1 MFYNIVMVTSPSD
14 RKSLAVMAFVFSL
27 VIFGTLGIS
36 YLARGYQISFRKGPV
51 LTSTGLLSVT
61 SKPKSASVYIN
72 DRLTTATDDTLNLP
86 PGEYNVKITKDGYLT
101 WQKNVQIKK
110 EVVFQTDAQLFRS
123 APDLKPITYAGAI
136 NPAISPDGNKI
147 IFAVA
152 SASASQDN
160 GLYLVELTDNPLLIN
175 KNIPHQI
182 SPNYPGIDWSQ
193 AKFEFSP
200 DSRQFLANFPND
212 IYLLSLDLP
221 ITAGS
226 LLDIT
231 PQLDSVK
238 QEWQSQ
244 TDQII
249 RAKIDKLPVSIRP
262 LISTASANH
271 ISFSPSEDKILY
283 LAIKDGNLPQNI
295 ITPPPA
301 QSTQPQH
308 RQIKSQNYY
317 VYDLKDDT
325 NFLIGPIT
333 DINQPQWLPA
343 SNNIIYNVSDKIK
356 VIEADATNLQTVFV
370 GKFDQN
376 NIFVSADGNKII
388 TLTSAYQSA
397 PENLYAIT
405 IR

>member
-1 MFYNIVMVTSPSD
+1 MVTSPSD

-27 VIFGTLGIS
+27 VIFGTLAVS
-36 YLARGYQISFRKGPV
+36 YLARGYQISFRQGPT

-86 PGEYNVKITKDGYLT
+86 PGDYHIKITQDGYLP
-101 WQKNVQIKK
+101 WDKDIQIKK

-136 NPAISPDGNKI
+136 NPTISNDGSKV

-160 GLYLVELTDNPLLIN
+160 GLYMVEITDNPLLIN
-175 KNIPHQI
+175 KNIPRQI
-182 SPNYPGIDWSQ
+182 SPNYPGTDWSQ
-193 AKFEFSP
+193 ASFEFSP
-200 DSRQFLANFPND
+200 NSRQFIATFPGD
-212 IYLLSLDLP
+212 IYLLSLDTP
-221 ITAGS
+221 ITSKS

-231 PQLDSVK
+231 PQLASIK
-238 QEWQSQ
+238 QDWQSQ

-249 RAKIDKLPVSIRP
+249 KAKIDRLPVSIQA
-262 LISTASANH
+262 LVSTASAND
-271 ISFSPSEDKILY
+271 ISFSTSEDKILY
-283 LAIKDGNLPQNI
+283 LATKEADLPQNI

-301 QSTQPQH
+301 QSTQQQH
-308 RQIKSQNYY
+308 RDIKSQNYY

-325 NFLIGPIT
+325 NFLIGPNL
-333 DINQPQWLPA
+333 DIHQPQWLPG
-343 SNNIIYNVSDKIK
+343 STNIIYNQSDKIK
-356 VIEADATNLQTVFV
+356 VVEYDSTNLKTVFA

-376 NIFVSADGNKII
+376 AIYVSADGNKII
-388 TLTSAYQSA
+388 TLTSAYHSA

>member
-1 MFYNIVMVTSPSD
+1 MVTSPSD

-27 VIFGTLGIS
+27 VIFGTLAVS
-36 YLARGYQISFRKGPV
+36 YLARGYQISFRQGPT

-86 PGEYNVKITKDGYLT
+86 PGDYHIKITKDGYLP
-101 WQKNVQIKK
+101 WDKDIQIKK

-136 NPAISPDGNKI
+136 NPTISNDGSKV

-160 GLYLVELTDNPLLIN
+160 GLYLVEITDNPLLIN
-175 KNIPHQI
+175 KNIPRQI
-182 SPNYPGIDWSQ
+182 SPNYPGTDWSQ
-193 AKFEFSP
+193 ASFEFSP
-200 DSRQFLANFPND
+200 NSRQFIATFPGD
-212 IYLLSLDLP
+212 IYLLSLDTP
-221 ITAGS
+221 ITSKS

-231 PQLDSVK
+231 PQLASIK
-238 QEWQSQ
+238 QDWQSQ

-249 RAKIDKLPVSIRP
+249 KAKIDRLPVSIQA
-262 LISTASANH
+262 LVSTASAND
-271 ISFSPSEDKILY
+271 ISFSTSEDKILY
-283 LAIKDGNLPQNI
+283 LATKEADLPQNI

-301 QSTQPQH
+301 QSTQQQH
-308 RQIKSQNYY
+308 RDIKSQNYY

-325 NFLIGPIT
+325 NFLIGPNL
-333 DINQPQWLPA
+333 DIHQPQWLPG
-343 SNNIIYNVSDKIK
+343 STNIIYNQSDKIK
-356 VIEADATNLQTVFV
+356 VVEYDSTNLKTVFA

-376 NIFVSADGNKII
+376 AIYVSADGNKII
-388 TLTSAYQSA
+388 TLTSAYHSA

>member
-1 MFYNIVMVTSPSD
+1 MVTSPSD

-27 VIFGTLGIS
+27 VIFGTLAVS
-36 YLARGYQISFRKGPV
+36 YLARGYQISFRQGPT

-86 PGEYNVKITKDGYLT
+86 PGDYHIKITKDGYLP
-101 WQKNVQIKK
+101 WDKDIQIKK

-136 NPAISPDGNKI
+136 NPTISNDGSKV

-152 SASASQDN
+152 SASATQDN
-160 GLYLVELTDNPLLIN
+160 GLYLVEITDNPLLIN
-175 KNIPHQI
+175 KNIPRQI
-182 SPNYPGIDWSQ
+182 SPNYPGTDWSQ
-193 AKFEFSP
+193 ASFEFSP
-200 DSRQFLANFPND
+200 NSRQFIATFPGD
-212 IYLLSLDLP
+212 IYLLSLDTP
-221 ITAGS
+221 ITSKS

-231 PQLDSVK
+231 PQLASIK
-238 QEWQSQ
+238 QDWQTQ

-249 RAKIDKLPVSIRP
+249 KAKIDKLPASIQA
-262 LISTASANH
+262 LVSTASAND
-271 ISFSPSEDKILY
+271 ISFSTSEDKILY
-283 LAIKDGNLPQNI
+283 LAIKDANLPQNI

-301 QSTQPQH
+301 QSTQQQH
-308 RQIKSQNYY
+308 RDIKSQNYY

-325 NFLIGPIT
+325 NFLIGPSL
-333 DINQPQWLPA
+333 DIHQPQWLPG
-343 SNNIIYNVSDKIK
+343 STNIIYNQSDKIK
-356 VIEADATNLQTVFV
+356 VVEYDSTNLKTVFA

-376 NIFVSADGNKII
+376 AIYVSADGNKII
-388 TLTSAYQSA
+388 TLTSAYHSA

>member
-1 MFYNIVMVTSPSD
+1 MVTSPSD

-27 VIFGTLGIS
+27 VIFGTLAVS
-36 YLARGYQISFRKGPV
+36 YLARGYQISFRQGPT

-86 PGEYNVKITKDGYLT
+86 PGDYHIKITKDGYLP
-101 WQKNVQIKK
+101 WDKDIQIKK

-136 NPAISPDGNKI
+136 NPTISNDGSKV

-152 SASASQDN
+152 SASATQDN
-160 GLYLVELTDNPLLIN
+160 GLYLVEITDNPLLIN
-175 KNIPHQI
+175 KNIPRQI
-182 SPNYPGIDWSQ
+182 SPNYPGTDWSQ
-193 AKFEFSP
+193 ASFEFSP
-200 DSRQFLANFPND
+200 NSRQFIATFPGD
-212 IYLLSLDLP
+212 IYLLSLDTP
-221 ITAGS
+221 ITSKS

-231 PQLDSVK
+231 PQLASIK
-238 QEWQSQ
+238 QDWQTQ

-249 RAKIDKLPVSIRP
+249 KAKIDKLPASIQA
-262 LISTASANH
+262 LVSTASAND
-271 ISFSPSEDKILY
+271 ISFSTSEDKILY
-283 LAIKDGNLPQNI
+283 LAIKEANLPQNI

-301 QSTQPQH
+301 QSTQQQH
-308 RQIKSQNYY
+308 RDIKSQNYY

-325 NFLIGPIT
+325 NFLIGPSL
-333 DINQPQWLPA
+333 DIHQPQWLPG
-343 SNNIIYNVSDKIK
+343 STNIIYNQSDKIK
-356 VIEADATNLQTVFV
+356 VVEYDSTNLKTVFA

-376 NIFVSADGNKII
+376 AIYVSADGNKII
-388 TLTSAYQSA
+388 TLTSAYHSA

>member
-1 MFYNIVMVTSPSD
+1 MVTSPSD

-27 VIFGTLGIS
+27 VIFGTLAVS
-36 YLARGYQISFRKGPV
+36 YLARGYQISFRQGPT

-86 PGEYNVKITKDGYLT
+86 PGDYHIKITKDGYLP
-101 WQKNVQIKK
+101 WDKDIQIKK

-136 NPAISPDGNKI
+136 NPTISNDGSKV

-160 GLYLVELTDNPLLIN
+160 GLYLVEITDNPLLIN
-175 KNIPHQI
+175 KNIPRQI
-182 SPNYPGIDWSQ
+182 SPNYPGTDWSQ
-193 AKFEFSP
+193 ATFEFSP
-200 DSRQFLANFPND
+200 NSRQFIATFPGD
-212 IYLLSLDLP
+212 IYLLSLDTP
-221 ITAGS
+221 ITSKS

-231 PQLDSVK
+231 PQLASIK
-238 QEWQSQ
+238 QDWQTQ

-249 RAKIDKLPVSIRP
+249 KAKIDKLPASIQA
-262 LISTASANH
+262 LVSTASAND
-271 ISFSPSEDKILY
+271 ISFSTSEDKILY
-283 LAIKDGNLPQNI
+283 LAIKEANLPQNI

-301 QSTQPQH
+301 QSTQQQH
-308 RQIKSQNYY
+308 RDIKSQNYY

-325 NFLIGPIT
+325 NFLIGPSL
-333 DINQPQWLPA
+333 DIHQPQWLPG
-343 SNNIIYNVSDKIK
+343 STNIIYNQSDKIK
-356 VIEADATNLQTVFV
+356 VVEYDSTNLKTVFA

-376 NIFVSADGNKII
+376 SIYVSADGNKII
-388 TLTSAYQSA
+388 TLTSAYHSA

>member
-1 MFYNIVMVTSPSD
+1 MVTSPSD

-27 VIFGTLGIS
+27 VIFGTLAVS
-36 YLARGYQISFRKGPV
+36 YLARGYQISFRQGPT

-86 PGEYNVKITKDGYLT
+86 PGDYHIKITKDGYLP
-101 WQKNVQIKK
+101 WDKDIQIKK

-136 NPAISPDGNKI
+136 NPTISNDGSKV

-160 GLYLVELTDNPLLIN
+160 GLYLVEITDNPLLIN
-175 KNIPHQI
+175 KNIPRQI
-182 SPNYPGIDWSQ
+182 SPNYPGTDWSQ
-193 AKFEFSP
+193 ATFEFSP
-200 DSRQFLANFPND
+200 NSRQFIATFPGD
-212 IYLLSLDLP
+212 IYLLSLDTP
-221 ITAGS
+221 ITSKS

-231 PQLDSVK
+231 PQLASIK
-238 QEWQSQ
+238 QDWQTQ

-249 RAKIDKLPVSIRP
+249 KAKIDKLPASIQA
-262 LISTASANH
+262 LVSTASAND
-271 ISFSPSEDKILY
+271 ISFSTSEDKILY
-283 LAIKDGNLPQNI
+283 LAIKDANLPQNI

-301 QSTQPQH
+301 QSTQQQH
-308 RQIKSQNYY
+308 RDIKSQNYY

-325 NFLIGPIT
+325 NFLIGPSL
-333 DINQPQWLPA
+333 DIHQPQWLPG
-343 SNNIIYNVSDKIK
+343 STNIIYNQSDKIK
-356 VIEADATNLQTVFV
+356 VVEYDSTNLKTVFA

-376 NIFVSADGNKII
+376 AIYVSADGNKII
-388 TLTSAYQSA
+388 TLTSAYHSA

>member
-1 MFYNIVMVTSPSD
+1 MVTSPSD

-27 VIFGTLGIS
+27 VIFGTLAVS
-36 YLARGYQISFRKGPV
+36 YLARGYQISFRQGPT

-86 PGEYNVKITKDGYLT
+86 PGDYHIKITKDGYLP
-101 WQKNVQIKK
+101 WDKDIQIKK

-136 NPAISPDGNKI
+136 NPTISNDGSKV

-160 GLYLVELTDNPLLIN
+160 GLYLVEITDNPLLIN
-175 KNIPHQI
+175 KNIPRQI
-182 SPNYPGIDWSQ
+182 SPNYPGTDWSQ
-193 AKFEFSP
+193 ATFEFSP
-200 DSRQFLANFPND
+200 NSRQFIATFPGD
-212 IYLLSLDLP
+212 IYLLSLDTP
-221 ITAGS
+221 ITSKS

-231 PQLDSVK
+231 PQLASIK
-238 QEWQSQ
+238 QDWQTQ

-249 RAKIDKLPVSIRP
+249 KAKIDKLPASIQA
-262 LISTASANH
+262 LVSTASAND
-271 ISFSPSEDKILY
+271 ISFSTSEDKILY
-283 LAIKDGNLPQNI
+283 LAIKEANLPQNI

-301 QSTQPQH
+301 QSTQQQH
-308 RQIKSQNYY
+308 RDIKSQNYY

-325 NFLIGPIT
+325 NFLIGPSL
-333 DINQPQWLPA
+333 DIHQPQWLPG
-343 SNNIIYNVSDKIK
+343 STNIIYNQSDKIK
-356 VIEADATNLQTVFV
+356 VVEYDSTNLKTVFA

-376 NIFVSADGNKII
+376 AIYVSADGNKII
-388 TLTSAYQSA
+388 TLTSAYNSA

>member
-1 MFYNIVMVTSPSD
+1 MVTSPSD

-27 VIFGTLGIS
+27 VIFGTLAVS
-36 YLARGYQISFRKGPV
+36 YLARGYQISFRQGPT

-61 SKPKSASVYIN
+61 SKPKPASAYIN

-86 PGEYNVKITKDGYLT
+86 PGDYHIKITKDGYLP
-101 WQKNVQIKK
+101 WDKDIQIKK

-136 NPAISPDGNKI
+136 NPTISNDGSKV

-152 SASASQDN
+152 SASATQDN
-160 GLYLVELTDNPLLIN
+160 GLYLVEITDNPLLIN
-175 KNIPHQI
+175 KNIPRQI
-182 SPNYPGIDWSQ
+182 SPNYPGTDWSQ
-193 AKFEFSP
+193 ATFEFSP
-200 DSRQFLANFPND
+200 NSRQFIATFPGD
-212 IYLLSLDLP
+212 IYLLSLDTP
-221 ITAGS
+221 ITSKS

-231 PQLDSVK
+231 PQLASIK
-238 QEWQSQ
+238 QDWQTQ

-249 RAKIDKLPVSIRP
+249 KAKIDKLPASIQA
-262 LISTASANH
+262 LVSTASAND
-271 ISFSPSEDKILY
+271 ISFSTSEDKILY
-283 LAIKDGNLPQNI
+283 LAIKDANLPQNI

-301 QSTQPQH
+301 QSTQQQH
-308 RQIKSQNYY
+308 RDIKSQNYY

-325 NFLIGPIT
+325 NFLIGPSL
-333 DINQPQWLPA
+333 DIHQPQWLPG
-343 SNNIIYNVSDKIK
+343 STNIIYNQSDKIK
-356 VIEADATNLQTVFV
+356 VVEYDSTNLKTVFA

-376 NIFVSADGNKII
+376 AIYVSADGNKII
-388 TLTSAYQSA
+388 TLTSAYHSA